1 MSIKYVCDVCGKEV
15 NQSEVAVS
23 MMNCPSE
30 WAVIT
35 VSFPVKAHKP
45 PKPGE
50 PYIYHPYPY
59 DSPKTFITC
68 SQVCAEK
75 ALDAAKGLLRP
86 AFEKVTR
93 VG

>member
-50 PYIYHPYPY
+50 PFYRPLY
-59 DSPKTFITC
+59 DAPKTFISC